1 MLVYLSAFTPKI
13 KETIITKITAPII
26 DGIIAIP
33 ATCGPHAPNTASPI
47 DEPTV
52 QLRHIDKFTTTAM
65 LMHQQ
70 QDRSIHQQLKPNQ

>member
-13 KETIITKITAPII
+13 RETIITKITAPII

-47 DEPTV
+47 AD
-52 QLRHIDKFTTTAM
+52 Q
-65 LMHQQ
+65 
-70 QDRSIHQQLKPNQ
+70 